1 MPGKIFPYES
11 IAICYAVFM
20 SIKKQLKQH
29 RWPEGAIVYQIYPRS
44 FYDANK
50 DGIGDIP
57 GITQKLD
64 YLEDLGVNA
73 IWLSPFYPSPMA
85 DFGYDVADYVNVDP
99 IFGKLSDMDELIKVS
114 HKHGIKIIVDLVP
127 NHSSDEHEWF
137 RQSRQ
142 SRENKYS
149 DWYIW
154 RDPKGKDD
162 SGKPVVPNN
171 WLDIFTGETAW
182 EWEPAREQ
190 FYLHSFDVHQPD
202 LNWANPEVR
211 EAIKSAMRFWLD
223 RGVDGFRVDAV
234 RFMGKDPLFKNN
246 PPNPHYKPGE
256 WSNYG
261 SIKHIYSQ
269 GRPQMYAYLAE
280 MAAVLKE
287 KKYQKSPRFMVTESY
302 PETRNKVREYLAFY
316 EGMDPKVAA
325 PFNFEGLGLPWE
337 AEPWMQFLGKFH
349 KALDDYSA
357 LCVASYAFGNHD
369 QHRLATR
376 LGDSAARS
384 ASVLLLT
391 LPGMSFIYNGEEIG
405 MVNGHVPQEMVQD
418 PAASGGAGRDP
429 ERTPMQ
435 WTGGKNAGFSN
446 AKTTWL
452 PVANGYEQRNVESEN
467 NEQGSFLTLY
477 KSLTKLRNKSEAL
490 RYGDIK
496 LIKTGSGKVL
506 CFKRSKG
513 KQSHIILINFSIDL
527 VEIKLPASVKIGE
540 FQISSDA
547 ETLHKDTKG
556 NKVHLL
562 PNEAAVFAGGPEN

>member
-1 MPGKIFPYES
+1 MNSFLRNKN
-11 IAICYAVFM
+11 
-20 SIKKQLKQH
+20 H
-29 RWPEGAIVYQIYPRS
+29 RWAEGAIVYQIYPRS
-44 FYDANK
+44 FYDSNA

-57 GITQKLD
+57 GITKKLD

-73 IWLSPFYPSPMA
+73 LWLSPFYPSPMA
-85 DFGYDVADYVNVDP
+85 DFGYDVADYTGVDP
-99 IFGKLSDMDELIKVS
+99 IFGNLLDMEKLITQA
-114 HKHGIKIIVDLVP
+114 HKHNIKIMVDLVP

-137 RQSRQ
+137 RASKQ
-142 SRENKYS
+142 SREGQYA

-154 RDPKGKDD
+154 RGPKGMDKN
-162 SGKPVVPNN
+162 GKPIPPNN

-211 EAIKSAMRFWLD
+211 EAIKDAMRFWLD

-246 PPNPHYKPGE
+246 PLNPEYVEGQGSK
-256 WSNYG
+256 YG

-269 GRPQMYAYLAE
+269 GRPQLYAYLAE

-302 PETRNKVREYLAFY
+302 PETKNHVREYLAFY
-316 EGMDPKVAA
+316 EGMDPQVAA

-337 AEPWMQFLGKFH
+337 AEPWAKFLDKFH
-349 KALDDYSA
+349 KALDEFTP

-384 ASVLLLT
+384 AAVMLLT

-405 MVNGHVPQEMVQD
+405 MVNGHVPEDMVQD
-418 PAASGGAGRDP
+418 PAAVGGAGRDP
-429 ERTPMQ
+429 ERTPLQ
-435 WTGGKNAGFSN
+435 WTDGKNAGFTE
-446 AKTTWL
+446 AKQPWL
-452 PVANGYEQRNVESEN
+452 PVAHGYEERNIKTEDKDPT
-467 NEQGSFLTLY
+467 SFLTLY
-477 KSLTKLRNKSEAL
+477 KSLSSLRNHSEAL
-490 RYGDIK
+490 KRGD
-496 LIKTGSGKVL
+496 LSVVKTGHNSVL
-506 CFKRSKG
+506 GFTRTKG
-513 KQSHIILINFSIDL
+513 KKGYLVLVNFSIDQAK
-527 VEIKLPASVKIGE
+527 VKLPKEVKIGKFE
-540 FQISSDA
+540 ISSDP
-547 ETLHKDTKG
+547 ETKHKNTEG
-556 NKVHLL
+556 NVIQLL
-562 PNEAAVFAGGPEN
+562 PNEAAVFIM

>member
-1 MPGKIFPYES
+1 
-11 IAICYAVFM
+11 M
-20 SIKKQLKQH
+20 SIKKPVSKH

-44 FYDANK
+44 FYDANN

-57 GITQKLD
+57 GITKKLE
-64 YLEDLGVNA
+64 YLEDLGINA

-85 DFGYDVADYVNVDP
+85 DFGYDVADYVDVDP
-99 IFGKLSDMDELIKVS
+99 IFGKLSDMDELIKEA
-114 HKHGIKIIVDLVP
+114 HKHKIKIMVDLVP

-137 RQSRQ
+137 RASRQ
-142 SRENKYS
+142 SREGKYA

-154 RDPKGKDD
+154 RDARGKDKD
-162 SGKPVVPNN
+162 GKPIPPNN

-223 RGVDGFRVDAV
+223 LGVDGFRVDAV

-246 PPNPHYKPGE
+246 PPNPDYVPGQG
-256 WSNYG
+256 SKYG

-269 GRPQMYAYLAE
+269 GRPQLYAYLAE

-302 PETRNKVREYLAFY
+302 PETKNHVREYLAFY
-316 EGMDPKVAA
+316 EGMDPQVAA

-337 AEPWMQFLGKFH
+337 AEPWGKFLAKFH
-349 KALDDYSA
+349 KALNDFSPN
-357 LCVASYAFGNHD
+357 CVASYAFGNHD

-384 ASVLLLT
+384 AAVMLLT

-405 MVNGHVPQEMVQD
+405 MVNGHVPEDLVQD
-418 PAASGGAGRDP
+418 PAAASGAGRDP
-429 ERTPMQ
+429 ERTPLQ
-435 WTGGKNAGFSN
+435 WTDGKNAGFTE
-446 AKTTWL
+446 AKQAWL
-452 PVANGYEQRNVESEN
+452 PVAHGYEERNIKVEDRDPM
-467 NEQGSFLTLY
+467 SFLALY
-477 KSLTKLRNKSEAL
+477 KSLTHMRNHSEAL
-490 RYGDIK
+490 KRGELK
-496 LIKTGSGKVL
+496 VFNTGHSSVL
-506 CFKRSKG
+506 GFTRTKG
-513 KQSHIILINFSIDL
+513 KKGYIVLVNFS
-527 VEIKLPASVKIGE
+527 EEMAKAKLPKDVKIGKFE
-540 FQISSDA
+540 ISSDP
-547 ETLHKDTKG
+547 ETKHKSTDG
-556 NKVHLL
+556 NVIQLL
-562 PNEAAVFAGGPEN
+562 PNEAAVFAM

>member
-1 MPGKIFPYES
+1 MASNKT
-11 IAICYAVFM
+11 
-20 SIKKQLKQH
+20 LKQH

-44 FYDANK
+44 FYDANH

-64 YLEDLGVNA
+64 YLDDLGINA
-73 IWLSPFYPSPMA
+73 IWLSPFYSSPMA
-85 DFGYDVADYVNVDP
+85 DFGYDVADYCDVDP
-99 IFGKLSDMDELIKVS
+99 IFGNLSDMNELIKQA
-114 HKHGIKIIVDLVP
+114 HKHNIKIMVDLVP

-142 SRENKYS
+142 SKEDKYS

-154 RDPKGKDD
+154 RDAKGKDD
-162 SGKPVVPNN
+162 NGKPIPPNN

-223 RGVDGFRVDAV
+223 MGVDGFRVDAV

-246 PPNPHYKPGE
+246 PPNPDYVPGE
-256 WSNYG
+256 WSKYG

-269 GRPQMYAYLAE
+269 GRPQLYAYLSE

-287 KKYQKSPRFMVTESY
+287 KQYASSPRFMVTESY
-302 PETRNKVREYLAFY
+302 PETKNHVREYLAFY
-316 EGMDPKVAA
+316 EGMDPDVAA

-337 AEPWMQFLGKFH
+337 AGPWVKFLDKFH
-349 KALDDYSA
+349 KALDDFSP

-384 ASVLLLT
+384 AAVLLLT
-391 LPGMSFIYNGEEIG
+391 LPGMSFVYNGEEIG
-405 MVNGHVPQEMVQD
+405 MVNGHVD
-418 PAASGGAGRDP
+418 P
-429 ERTPMQ
+429 
-435 WTGGKNAGFSN
+435 N
-446 AKTTWL
+446 
-452 PVANGYEQRNVESEN
+452 
-467 NEQGSFLTLY
+467 SFLTLY
-477 KSLTKLRNKSEAL
+477 KKLAKLRNNSDAMRWGSFK
-490 RYGDIK
+490 I
-496 LIKTGSGKVL
+496 IKTGHSDVL
-506 CFKRSKG
+506 CFNRAMG
-513 KQSHIILINFSIDL
+513 KTSHIVVVNFSEKL
-527 VEIKLPASVKIGE
+527 AVAKLPKNLQIGNFE
-540 FQISSDA
+540 ISSDL
-547 ETLHKDTKG
+547 ETKHKNTEG
-556 NKVHLL
+556 NKVQLL
-562 PNEAAVFAGGPEN
+562 PNEAAVFTS